1 MPLKSLHKNTNNKDK
16 HRYYPCLK
24 EGKYIGVRSYYNYH
38 INLYLWKDEFYE
50 VWYFREE
57 NRIEKIEKL
66 TDEKRL
72 NLYISSANNLDK
84 INVEK

>member
-1 MPLKSLHKNTNNKDK
+1 MTQHKNTNNKNK
-16 HRYYPCLK
+16 LKNYPCLT
-24 EGKYIGVRSYYNYH
+24 EGKYIGVRQYYNYF
-38 INLYLWKDEFYE
+38 INLYLYEDEFYE

-72 NLYISSANNLDK
+72 NLYIDFELKTRDNK
-84 INVEK
+84 